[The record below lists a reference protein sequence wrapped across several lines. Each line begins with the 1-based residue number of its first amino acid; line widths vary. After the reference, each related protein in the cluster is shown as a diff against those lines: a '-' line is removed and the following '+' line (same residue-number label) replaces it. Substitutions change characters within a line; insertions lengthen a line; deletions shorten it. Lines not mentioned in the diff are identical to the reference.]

1 MDFDEAVLCGDVAFS
16 IVVLLPK
23 NLYSKNFS
31 FSVNLF
37 QSLSNENVQGF
48 QWLSYKIIPVSYME
62 SFLKIPSTIS

>member
-16 IVVLLPK
+16 IVVLLTE
-23 NLYSKNFS
+23 NLHSKKFS

-48 QWLSYKIIPVSYME
+48 QWLSYKIIP
-62 SFLKIPSTIS
+62 IS